1 MPKLK
6 WTDADVADAVACVR
20 ESATVGEGLQLY
32 AERSGRRL
40 CYRSF
45 KECCDARGIEP
56 RKIIGGAAVQ
66 FARKFGD
73 VVKNLPPPNDGAEA
87 RPSRDEREP
96 ELLSALVSLTRRK
109 VVTLL
114 EACEA
119 LRAAPQDVREAIAW
133 AQREGYHL
141 QVEGDRV
148 FSRLAIQAFEAATL
162 GEPKPGRYRVAHLT
176 DMHFG
181 SRHCDVAAMRDF
193 LRYAEAAGC
202 VAGLCTGDVTDG
214 HSPKLTF
221 DQTAVGLDDQLDV
234 ALDAMRGTRLPWFA
248 ITGNHDGYHSSNT
261 GIDTGRVTAER
272 MQAAG
277 IDWKHVGVCVGDVVV
292 HGARFHLWH
301 PHGGAGTRNAVRRVM
316 NDRAEDMAR
325 NDNVPHALLL
335 GHFHKHTSFTAYPE
349 RTFCASGGTFQR
361 KGSEFANRIAREWD
375 IGGSIISFTVGDDGK
390 PREFSA
396 EFQEAS

>member
-1 MPKLK
+1 MAGRNHTWDDAEIEAMQATLRASRSVLDAVQKLG
-6 WTDADVADAVACVR
+6 TTPDALRKAFQHRGLGPPSGYLGTADAAKARTEAATPPRAAPALPR
-20 ESATVGEGLQLY
+20 E
-32 AERSGRRL
+32 
-40 CYRSF
+40 
-45 KECCDARGIEP
+45 
-56 RKIIGGAAVQ
+56 
-66 FARKFGD
+66 
-73 VVKNLPPPNDGAEA
+73 
-87 RPSRDEREP
+87 EREP
-96 ELLSALVSLTRRK
+96 PLLAALVSLTRRK

-114 EACEA
+114 DACEA
-119 LRAAPQDVREAIAW
+119 LRAAPQDVRATIEW

-148 FSRLAIQAFEAATL
+148 FSRLAIQAFEAATI

-277 IDWKHVGVCVGDVVV
+277 INWKHVGVCVGDVVV